1 MHIYEKLCFLCSK
14 KGVKVHE
21 AAKEMGIDKGTVSKW
36 KAKCEASVPVKV
48 SAPIAEKMSSYFCVS
63 LDSIYE
69 SDFAEKTIDQTGIVK
84 TSSEIVM
91 DLCRERNIPV
101 SKLEKD
107 LGFSNAYIASLRKGT
122 FPADRAVKIAEY
134 FHVDLSY
141 ILGSETKEEHMSEI
155 KKSAIDMIADMNDDQ
170 VKKLIIIIQALK

>member
-1 MHIYEKLCFLCSK
+1 M
-14 KGVKVHE
+14 
-21 AAKEMGIDKGTVSKW
+21 T
-36 KAKCEASVPVKV
+36 SV
-48 SAPIAEKMSSYFCVS
+48 
-63 LDSIYE
+63 D
-69 SDFAEKTIDQTGIVK
+69 IVR
-84 TSSEIVM
+84 
-91 DLCRERNIPV
+91 DLCKERNIPI